1 MLEDEVK
8 SLLEK
13 EWTDEEKE
21 LITNLISTVT
31 YFKRML
37 PKTFKQDILC
47 ALQMCNSLKIELDL
61 YRKKCTCT
69 FPTML
74 SKCECQGECKCKC
87 QSEAESKCECQGEC
101 KCKCQSE
108 AESKCEEK

>member
-1 MLEDEVK
+1 MFEDEVK
-8 SLLEK
+8 LLLEN
-13 EWTDEEKE
+13 EWTDEEKT
-21 LITNLISTVT
+21 LIENLISTVM

-69 FPTML
+69 FPTSL
-74 SKCECQGECKCKC
+74 KNDECKD
-87 QSEAESKCECQGEC
+87 EC
-101 KCKCQSE
+101 KDECT
-108 AESKCEEK
+108 